1 MVRLEHFLLIGFV
14 LMCALIS
21 IQMKW
26 YGEKIWKS
34 FLVSIAIVITG
45 LFSCKLWFFL
55 ENGYWG
61 ARSFY
66 GAIFF
71 APLTFFLVSKL
82 LKIPYLHSLDYCATA
97 GCLILAVLKVDCMI
111 GGCCKGITLY
121 VKQNG
126 NSVRFPSQAGEF
138 VLALILSAYL
148 LMKSKKIENRG
159 KIYPL
164 ALVLYGAQ
172 RFVLNLLRDDWGRT
186 KELKLLIPLG
196 CIWSCIAIIVGAIWL
211 AIPKRKHF
219 IKRIIS
225 RSSGLIVPPGGGQK
239 KK

>member
-1 MVRLEHFLLIGFV
+1 MKVDLMFFLLIGFA
-14 LMCALIS
+14 LMCLLIS
-21 IQMKW
+21 VQMKW
-26 YGEKIWKS
+26 YGEKSWKS
-34 FLVSIAIVITG
+34 LFVSIAIVITG
-45 LFSCKLWFFL
+45 LLSCKLWFFL

-111 GGCCKGITLY
+111 GGCCRGITLF

-126 NSVRFPSQAGEF
+126 NSMRFPSQAIEF

-148 LMKSKKIENRG
+148 LIQSRKIENRG

-164 ALVLYGAQ
+164 ALVLYGSQ
-172 RFVLNLLRDDWGRT
+172 RFVLNLLRDDWSRT
-186 KELKLLIPLG
+186 KELNLLIPLG
-196 CIWSCIAIIVGAIWL
+196 CIWSCVAIIVGTIWL
-211 AIPKRKHF
+211 L
-219 IKRIIS
+219 
-225 RSSGLIVPPGGGQK
+225 LIK
-239 KK
+239 KKTSHQK

>member
-1 MVRLEHFLLIGFV
+1 MFNFDLSFFLLIGFI
-14 LMCALIS
+14 LMCVLIS

-34 FLVSIAIVITG
+34 ILVSIAIVITG
-45 LFSCKLWFFL
+45 LYSCKLWFFL

-71 APLTFFLVSKL
+71 APLTFLLVAKA
-82 LKIPYLHSLDYCATA
+82 LKIPYVYSLDYCATA
-97 GCLILAVLKVDCMI
+97 GCLILSVLKIDCMI

-121 VKQNG
+121 VKENG
-126 NSVRFPSQAGEF
+126 DSARFPSQATEF
-138 VLALILSAYL
+138 VLALALSAVL
-148 LMKSKKIENRG
+148 LMLSRKNENRG

-164 ALVLYGAQ
+164 ALVFYGSQ

-186 KELKLLIPLG
+186 KDLNLLLPLG
-196 CIWSCIAIIVGAIWL
+196 CIWSCVAVIIGVIWL
-211 AIPKRKHF
+211 LWVKRKTNL
-219 IKRIIS
+219 
-225 RSSGLIVPPGGGQK
+225 SS
-239 KK
+239 